1 MKSYLKMHLKSTT
14 AGVAVCGLLA
24 IGAAF
29 LFFGAAKTAAGH
41 SRALQQDAPSAK
53 PEKGTPPQRP
63 ASMIVEPDAL
73 AKELTGG
80 NKPTV
85 VCVGPHVL
93 FEGSHIPGALFHGA
107 TSTTEGM
114 DDFKKWAKDV
124 PKDANIVLYC
134 GCCPLTQC
142 PNVRPA
148 LTALRQMGF
157 TKVRALKLPT
167 DFKTDWI
174 DKGLPV
180 EKGK

>member
-1 MKSYLKMHLKSTT
+1 MKSYLRMRLANIT

-29 LFFGAAKTAAGH
+29 LFFGATKTAA
-41 SRALQQDAPSAK
+41 SRPPALQQDAPPAK
-53 PEKGTPPQRP
+53 PEKGAPPQRP

-93 FEGSHIPGALFHGA
+93 FEGAHIPGAIFHGA
-107 TSTTEGM
+107 ASTTEGM
-114 DDFKKWAKDV
+114 DDLKKWAKDM
-124 PKDANIVLYC
+124 PKDANIVVYC

-157 TKVRALKLPT
+157 TKVRVLKLPT

-180 EKGK
+180 DKGK